1 MIRGSSRVRRKSRP
15 TGPESTVNPLRPL
28 FLGIG
33 AYAMWGLAPAY
44 WKLFA
49 SIPAAELLA
58 HRIFWSLL
66 VALVLLAATRRFA
79 AYRAVLRT
87 PRALLAMTL
96 AALLLG
102 VNWLVFVW
110 AVVQGQILATSL
122 GYYLNPLI
130 SVVLGL
136 VVLHERLRPMQWL
149 AVSLAA
155 VGVGGY
161 VVSVGELPWV
171 SVVLAAT
178 FGLYGLVRK
187 TSPTLPIP
195 GFAVEMSVLV
205 VPAIAFIALLAFD
218 HRGALASAPPG
229 TGFALAASGLVT
241 AAPLICFNAAARD
254 LDLSTLGILQYIA
267 PSISLVLAILAYGE
281 AFTVVHGFTFGCVW
295 TALLIFTSDSILR
308 LRNRSRSAAS
318 IGR

>member
-1 MIRGSSRVRRKSRP
+1 M
-15 TGPESTVNPLRPL
+15 TVTTLRPL
-28 FLGIG
+28 LLGIG

-49 SIPAAELLA
+49 SIPAIELLA
-58 HRIFWSLL
+58 QRVIWSLM
-66 VALVLLAATRRFA
+66 VALALLAATRRFA
-79 AYRAVLRT
+79 AYRTVLLT
-87 PRALLAMTL
+87 PRALIAMTL

-136 VVLHERLRPMQWL
+136 VVLRESLRPMQWL

-155 VGVGGY
+155 IGVAGY
-161 VVSVGELPWV
+161 VISVGELPWV

-205 VPAIAFIALLAFD
+205 LPAIAFIVLLSLD
-218 HRGALASAPPG
+218 ERIALASAPSG
-229 TGFALAASGLVT
+229 TGLALAASGLVT
-241 AAPLICFNAAARD
+241 AAPLLCFNAAARD

-281 AFTVVHGFTFGCVW
+281 TFTLAHAFTFGCVW
-295 TALLIFTSDSILR
+295 TALLIFTTDSILR
-308 LRNRSRSAAS
+308 LRDRGRAAAS
-318 IGR
+318 IIR